1 MSDFIQSL
9 LGIVAQITTFITPI
23 FVFIVCFNSGMSQHP
38 KKVLKTANE
47 NIGYYSRVILAS
59 NIIYP
64 LFVWGLMTILPF
76 PEFFKLG
83 ALVFFICAGAPI
95 VISFTQSAGNTGLY
109 ATAGMIIQL
118 IASIII
124 IPVLLPLMV
133 GGVEIDMGILIW
145 NLIKT
150 VVIPL
155 ILGFIIAIY
164 WEELIP
170 RIRPTVGKFQKVTMD
185 IVIYGTLIRNIP
197 NIIDLIGE
205 FAILTGVILVYLAFY
220 FGYWVERKN
229 PNTAMRE
236 TTAFSVGQ
244 RNFAIASVIAMTNF
258 PPEVMLATVIVYAI
272 GLLQMRHLTTV
283 LKRQKSAL
291 STAEEFSVSQVKV

>member
-1 MSDFIQSL
+1 MTDLIQSL
-9 LGIVAQITTFITPI
+9 IEVIAQITAFITPI

-38 KKVLKTANE
+38 KNVWETAKE

-64 LFVWGLMTILPF
+64 LFVWGLMAVLPF

-83 ALVFFICAGAPI
+83 VLVFFICAGAPI
-95 VISFTQSAGNTGLY
+95 VISFTQSAGNTSLY

-118 IASIII
+118 IASILI
-124 IPVLLPLMV
+124 IPILLPLMV
-133 GGVEIDMGILIW
+133 GGVEINMGILIW
-145 NLIKT
+145 NLVKT

-155 ILGFIIAIY
+155 ILGFILVVY
-164 WEELIP
+164 WETLIP
-170 RIRPTVGKFQKVTMD
+170 RIRPTVAKLQKLTMD

-197 NIIDLIGE
+197 NIIDLVGE
-205 FAILTGVILVYLAFY
+205 FAILTGIILVYLAFY
-220 FGYWVERKN
+220 FGYWAERKN

-236 TTAFSVGQ
+236 TTAFSIGQ

-283 LKRQKSAL
+283 LKRQKPEL
-291 STAEEFSVSQVKV
+291 NTAQELVSDQVKA

>member
-1 MSDFIQSL
+1 MTDLIQSL
-9 LGIVAQITTFITPI
+9 IEVIAQITAFITPI

-38 KKVLKTANE
+38 KKVWKTANE
-47 NIGYYSRVILAS
+47 NMGYYSRLILAS

-64 LFVWGLMTILPF
+64 LFVWGLMAVLPF

-83 ALVFFICAGAPI
+83 VLVFFICAGAPI
-95 VISFTQSAGNTGLY
+95 VISFTQSAGNTSLY

-118 IASIII
+118 IASILI
-124 IPVLLPLMV
+124 IPILLPLMV
-133 GGVEIDMGILIW
+133 GGVEINMGILIW
-145 NLIKT
+145 NLVKT

-155 ILGFIIAIY
+155 ILGFILVVY
-164 WEELIP
+164 WETLIP
-170 RIRPTVGKFQKVTMD
+170 RIRPTVAKLQKLTMD

-197 NIIDLIGE
+197 NIIDLVGE
-205 FAILTGVILVYLAFY
+205 FAILTGVFLVYLAFY
-220 FGYWVERKN
+220 FGYWVERHN
-229 PNTAMRE
+229 RNTAMRE

-272 GLLQMRHLTTV
+272 GLLQMRHLTSV
-283 LKRQKSAL
+283 LRREKTSLGRSEEL
-291 STAEEFSVSQVKV
+291 TAGRSRI